1 MIDSAIKA
9 APKTVP
15 PPRPS
20 IGHIL
25 RAAFGGTIAI
35 GLIALLKDVS
45 HVPLVLGSF
54 GATCVL
60 AFGFPQSPFSQ
71 PRNIIAGHFI
81 SSLVGLTMLQCL
93 GPSWFAVA
101 LAAGLAIAAMLWFRV
116 VHPPAGSNP
125 VIVFLG
131 TMHWDFL
138 LVPTLVGALVITLVA
153 IFFNR
158 YTQREQYLLYW

>member
-9 APKTVP
+9 AP

-20 IGHIL
+20 MRHIL
-25 RAAFGGTIAI
+25 RAALGGTIAL
-35 GLIALLKDVS
+35 GLAAILKDIS

-71 PRNIIAGHFI
+71 PRNIVAGHFI
-81 SSLVGLTMLQCL
+81 SSLVGLTVRQCL
-93 GPSWFAVA
+93 GPSWFALA
-101 LAAGLAIAAMLWFRV
+101 LAAGLAIAAMLWLRV

-131 TMHWDFL
+131 TMHWNFL
-138 LVPTLVGALVITLVA
+138 LVPTLVGALIITLVA

-158 YTQREQYLLYW
+158 YVQREQYPLYW

>member
-1 MIDSAIKA
+1 M
-9 APKTVP
+9 
-15 PPRPS
+15 
-20 IGHIL
+20 
-25 RAAFGGTIAI
+25 
-35 GLIALLKDVS
+35 GLTALLKDVS

-81 SSLVGLTMLQCL
+81 SSLVGLTTLKLL

-101 LAAGLAIAAMLWFRV
+101 FAVGLAIATMLWFRV

-131 TMHWDFL
+131 AMDWDFL
-138 LVPTLVGALVITLVA
+138 LMPTLVGALVITLVA

-158 YTQREQYLLYW
+158 SVQSEQYPLYW